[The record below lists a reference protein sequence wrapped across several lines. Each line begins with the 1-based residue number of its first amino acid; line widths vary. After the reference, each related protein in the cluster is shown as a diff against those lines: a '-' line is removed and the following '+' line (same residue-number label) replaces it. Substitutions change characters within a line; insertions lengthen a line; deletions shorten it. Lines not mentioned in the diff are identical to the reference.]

1 MMSDTFAITG
11 SPTREVSFV
20 DDILGFVIGLG
31 FTFALFAGIA
41 YFERSDAESAPE
53 QIEDLRQ
60 MSIPLDAPP
69 PKVTEVAAATAPPA
83 PLAGIELAPSESPVK
98 INVVATDFAAL
109 VDETTVAPSAVIR
122 QEPLYTNLRPQIDTG
137 TGDFERVF
145 QQYEVDQKPS
155 VLARPNPY
163 IPSVVRGKATTLR
176 ASFLIIVNAKG
187 GVDSI
192 RMLSSSGNSG
202 FDKIVTNDIREAW
215 VFQPA
220 SKKGRKVRC
229 LLQQAV
235 RVSWTAGSPFEH

>member
-1 MMSDTFAITG
+1 MGDALSISGLPSRTEGFGDN
-11 SPTREVSFV
+11 
-20 DDILGFVIGLG
+20 ILGFLIGVG

-41 YFERSDAESAPE
+41 HFEKSDAESAPE

-69 PKVTEVAAATAPPA
+69 PKVTEVPAVTAPST
-83 PLAGIELAPSESPVK
+83 PLAGIDLAPSDSPVK
-98 INVVATDFAAL
+98 ITVVAPDFAAL
-109 VDETTVAPSAVIR
+109 VEETTVAPSAVIR
-122 QEPLYTNLRPQIDTG
+122 QESLYTNLRPQIDTG
-137 TGDFERVF
+137 AGDFERVF

-163 IPSVVRGKATTLR
+163 VPSVVRGKATTLR
-176 ASFLIIVNAKG
+176 ASFLIVVNAKG
-187 GVDSI
+187 GVDSL
-192 RMLSSSGNSG
+192 RMLSSSGNPG

-220 SKKGRKVRC
+220 AKKGRKVRC